1 MEIALA
7 DVSDSEF
14 EQRFAAV
21 KQGIFPYVE
30 AVFGWDDDFQ
40 RERLSSEY
48 QPQWFSWILLG
59 GERVGLLCCKP
70 YDDALHIHLLI
81 IFPQYQ
87 GRQLGSAV
95 MDRLYREA
103 EREGKSRVT
112 LSSFTDNQ
120 RAVRFYL
127 QLGYKVVEGDEVFV
141 SLSRPV
147 TRSSWLM

>member
-1 MEIALA
+1 M
-7 DVSDSEF
+7 
-14 EQRFAAV
+14 
-21 KQGIFPYVE
+21 
-30 AVFGWDDDFQ
+30 VFVD
-40 RERLSSEY
+40 
-48 QPQWFSWILLG
+48 PAG

-127 QLGYKVVEGDEVFV
+127 RLGYKVVEGDEVFV

-147 TRSSWLM
+147 TRSSWPM